1 MSINASAVTYTEFN
15 SDFSKILKLTQWEI
29 NPEVLGANE
38 ILLESLASPVNPADL
53 AQLRGNYPSKP
64 TEYSNL
70 GTKGPVYVGGNE
82 GIFRVTRVG
91 SSVTKF
97 VPGDWLIPLLPS
109 FGTWRT
115 HVVADLTKLDPLIKI
130 SSDDDPLLLEL
141 AATISINPA
150 TAYQLLF
157 QFVPE
162 WKSDG
167 TEFVI
172 QNAGNSQVAKY
183 VSQIAKHYKINTIS
197 VVRDGKSQGEID
209 ELYSLGATK
218 VISELELSDPNFA
231 THTLRDIIGDGT
243 VRLALNSV
251 GGSTIPHFVKAL
263 SQNGVLATFG
273 AISGSDISYSSVDQL
288 FKNITTVAF
297 WLSASTR
304 KDPDFKI
311 KTINDLVD
319 LYKNEQISTPKFN
332 HVHVDN
338 PDALL
343 TDLMTSI
350 SNSKNGKQVLIYKK
364 EF

>member
-1 MSINASAVTYTEFN
+1 
-15 SDFSKILKLTQWEI
+15 
-29 NPEVLGANE
+29 
-38 ILLESLASPVNPADL
+38 
-53 AQLRGNYPSKP
+53 
-64 TEYSNL
+64 
-70 GTKGPVYVGGNE
+70 
-82 GIFRVTRVG
+82 
-91 SSVTKF
+91 
-97 VPGDWLIPLLPS
+97 
-109 FGTWRT
+109 
-115 HVVADLTKLDPLIKI
+115 
-130 SSDDDPLLLEL
+130 
-141 AATISINPA
+141 
-150 TAYQLLF
+150 LF